1 LSAPFEFTHEDNQ
14 SDQARLAH
22 ALRNQETGYEF
33 YQSWISDDFPRMIAV
48 TFQHPTPYFDDSH
61 AVNSANNGPYGDA
74 VMNELIPLVEEEFR
88 IIREPYAR
96 VLTGGSTGGWMALA
110 LQVYHPEFFGGTW
123 PLYPDSIDFRR
134 LVLTNLYE
142 DENAFVARDH
152 DVASRDHRLPGQT
165 WPTAERP
172 FRRSVEGQ
180 VMVTMREFNRLEN
193 VFASH
198 SRSGLQ
204 LHPWWSVYGP
214 VGEDGYPR
222 PAWDPETG
230 VIDREVAHYM
240 RDNGYDL
247 SHYIQTNWPTIGPDL
262 VGKLHIAVG
271 DMDNYYLNG
280 AVYLLEDFLEGTKDP
295 YYAGSFTYGRPKQ
308 GHFWQP
314 WTHAELLRI
323 MADHITRHAPAGED
337 TSSWKY

>member
-1 LSAPFEFTHEDNQ
+1 
-14 SDQARLAH
+14 
-22 ALRNQETGYEF
+22 
-33 YQSWISDDFPRMIAV
+33 
-48 TFQHPTPYFDDSH
+48 
-61 AVNSANNGPYGDA
+61 
-74 VMNELIPLVEEEFR
+74 
-88 IIREPYAR
+88 
-96 VLTGGSTGGWMALA
+96 
-110 LQVYHPEFFGGTW
+110 
-123 PLYPDSIDFRR
+123 
-134 LVLTNLYE
+134 
-142 DENAFVARDH
+142 
-152 DVASRDHRLPGQT
+152 
-165 WPTAERP
+165 
-172 FRRSVEGQ
+172 
-180 VMVTMREFNRLEN
+180 MREFNRLEN

-214 VGEDGYPR
+214 VGQDGYPR

-247 SHYIQTNWPTIGPDL
+247 SHYIQTNWPDIGPDL

-271 DMDNYYLNG
+271 DMDNYYLNV
-280 AVYLLEDFLEGTKDP
+280 AVYLLEDFLESTEDP

-314 WTHAELLRI
+314 WTHAELLSI
-323 MADHITRHAPAGED
+323 MADHITRNAPAGED